1 MLDGIVFE
9 ISDCLYATS
18 CFLLDIRIPI
28 VRKQYFDITI
38 AASSVMVSKYKENKN
53 QTSQI
58 SQSLIIISCNE
69 L

>member
-9 ISDCLYATS
+9 ISDCLYTTS
-18 CFLLDIRIPI
+18 SFLLDIRIPI
-28 VRKQYFDITI
+28 VRKQYFDITT

-58 SQSLIIISCNE
+58 SQSLIII
-69 L
+69 